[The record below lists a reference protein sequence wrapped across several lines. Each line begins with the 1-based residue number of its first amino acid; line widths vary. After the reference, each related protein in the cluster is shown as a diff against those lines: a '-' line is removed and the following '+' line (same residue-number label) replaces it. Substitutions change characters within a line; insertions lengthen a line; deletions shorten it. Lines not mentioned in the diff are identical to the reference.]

1 MLFSHIFLTYFGLIA
16 GLMSGL
22 IAIAHAAQQ
31 QIWFAVSQTIISFFR
46 YVPLFIL
53 SSATGS
59 PGRVGTLLGKNFL
72 RGATS

>member
-16 GLMSGL
+16 GL

-31 QIWFAVSQTIISFFR
+31 QIWFAVSQTIISLFR
-46 YVPLFIL
+46 YVPPFH
-53 SSATGS
+53 SRSGAGS
-59 PGRVGTLLGKNFL
+59 PGRVGTLPGNNFR

>member
-1 MLFSHIFLTYFGLIA
+1 MLFSHIFLTHFGLIA

-46 YVPLFIL
+46 YVPPFH
-53 SSATGS
+53 SRSGAGS
-59 PGRVGTLLGKNFL
+59 PGRVGTLPGNNFR
-72 RGATS
+72 RGTTS